1 MCYFYLVNIGF
12 IISGMDQKKMLEK
25 LNAMTAG
32 TLMQT
37 LGIVYTDIGE
47 DYLVATM
54 PVNSSVHQPMGL
66 LHGGATV
73 ALAESVASAASMLF
87 IDSRKYEVRGLEI
100 SANHVKSKKSGEV
113 IATARIIHRG
123 KSTQL
128 WEVRVED
135 EKGDL
140 ISLCRQT
147 SIVLEK

>member
-1 MCYFYLVNIGF
+1 MLEKYR
-12 IISGMDQKKMLEK
+12 LEK
-25 LNAMTAG
+25 LNAMTSD

-37 LGIVYTDIGE
+37 LGIVYTEIGE

-54 PVNSSVHQPMGL
+54 PVNSAVHQPMGL

-87 IDSRKYEVRGLEI
+87 VDQEKYEVRGLEI
-100 SANHVKSKKSGEV
+100 SANHLKSKKEGEI

-123 KSTQL
+123 RTTQL

-135 EKGDL
+135 ENGDL

-147 SIVLEK
+147 NIVLEK